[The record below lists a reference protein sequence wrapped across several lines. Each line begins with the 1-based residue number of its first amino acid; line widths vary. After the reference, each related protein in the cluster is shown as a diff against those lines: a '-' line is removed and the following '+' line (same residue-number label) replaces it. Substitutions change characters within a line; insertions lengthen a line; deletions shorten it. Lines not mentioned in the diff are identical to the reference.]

1 MGEYIVIGMGRFGR
15 NLATELQLL
24 GNEVVGVD
32 LDRQTVQELSGEVRD
47 VIEADA
53 TSEAVMRDLGVANV
67 DAAVVGI
74 GASEDSI
81 MITLLLKKLG
91 VPYVIAKAGSE
102 MHGEILRLVGADRV
116 VFPEKEMATRLAH
129 GIAVPEIVDYLSI
142 TRDMGISKLTVPQHL
157 IGLSY
162 SEAELE
168 RRFDVRLIAIIRRDR
183 VLFGASVGE
192 KFQADDVLLL
202 SGKDSALRELGRND
216 E

>member
-15 NLATELQLL
+15 SLATELQLL

-53 TSEAVMRDLGVANV
+53 TSEAMMRDLGVANV

-74 GASEDSI
+74 GAPEDSI
-81 MITLLLKKLG
+81 MITLILKKLG
-91 VPYVIAKAGSE
+91 VPYVIAKAGSD

-129 GIAVPEIVDYLSI
+129 GIGVPEIVDYLSI
-142 TRDMGISKLTVPQHL
+142 TRDMGISKLNVPQHL
-157 IGLSY
+157 LGLSY

-192 KFQADDVLLL
+192 KFQAEDVLLL
-202 SGKDSALRELGRND
+202 SGKDSALRELGLN
-216 E
+216 EE

>member
-15 NLATELQLL
+15 SLATELQLL

-74 GASEDSI
+74 GAPEDSI
-81 MITLLLKKLG
+81 MITLILKKLG
-91 VPYVIAKAGSE
+91 VPYVIAKAGSD

-157 IGLSY
+157 LGLSY

-192 KFQADDVLLL
+192 KFQPEDVLLL
-202 SGKDSALRELGRND
+202 SGKDSALRELGRN
-216 E
+216 EE

>member
-1 MGEYIVIGMGRFGR
+1 
-15 NLATELQLL
+15 
-24 GNEVVGVD
+24 
-32 LDRQTVQELSGEVRD
+32 
-47 VIEADA
+47 
-53 TSEAVMRDLGVANV
+53 
-67 DAAVVGI
+67 
-74 GASEDSI
+74 
-81 MITLLLKKLG
+81 
-91 VPYVIAKAGSE
+91 
-102 MHGEILRLVGADRV
+102 
-116 VFPEKEMATRLAH
+116 MATRLAH

-202 SGKDSALRELGRND
+202 SGKDSALRELGHND

>member
-15 NLATELQLL
+15 SLATELQLL

-53 TSEAVMRDLGVANV
+53 TSEAVMRDLGVVNV

-74 GASEDSI
+74 GAPEDSI
-81 MITLLLKKLG
+81 MITLILKKLG
-91 VPYVIAKAGSE
+91 VPYVIAKAGSD

-157 IGLSY
+157 LGLSY

-192 KFQADDVLLL
+192 KFQPEDVLLL
-202 SGKDSALRELGRND
+202 SGKDSALRELGRN
-216 E
+216 EE

>member
-53 TSEAVMRDLGVANV
+53 TSEAVMKDLGVANV